1 MGTTL
6 HELTPPA
13 GARRR
18 RKRVG
23 RGIGSR
29 RGKTS
34 TRGSK
39 GQLARHNGMRAGFEG
54 GQNPLQR
61 RVPKRG
67 FTNINRV
74 EVYGLNVGRLEGH
87 FVAGS
92 EVDVDALHGKGL
104 VPKRADCVKL
114 LAGGDLTT
122 PLKLRLHRASPA
134 ARAKVEAVGG
144 SVDLLEVAD
153 SAAAGG

>member
-6 HELTPPA
+6 ETLQPPP
-13 GARRR
+13 GARKR

-34 TRGSK
+34 TRGVK
-39 GQLARHNGMRAGFEG
+39 GQLARHNQMPDHFEG

-67 FTNINRV
+67 FINVHRDEYHGV
-74 EVYGLNVGRLEGH
+74 NVGLLEGK
-87 FVAGS
+87 FAAGE
-92 EVDVDALHGKGL
+92 EVSLETLRAKRLI
-104 VPKRADCVKL
+104 PKRVKQVKL
-114 LAGGDLTT
+114 LGNGELKTALTV
-122 PLKLRLHRASPA
+122 KIAKISES
-134 ARAKVEAVGG
+134 ARQKVEAAGG
-144 SVDLLEVAD
+144 SIQ
-153 SAAAGG
+153 AAAAEAAAEA